1 MQSVIHQSFRV
12 NLRVLQILGLYPSEN
27 DTIWK
32 KVEAY
37 TLFFFGLFPIPSFG
51 SLYLLLENEIDV
63 ERLFDNAFILAGMT
77 GYITKLLPFIR
88 NGRKLKQCIDSF
100 ESPLFAA
107 LDQEETK
114 IIQEC
119 IKVCRRNSAIFF
131 IVVIGGISVWSTK
144 PLFWTHYNLPI
155 DIWIPFTMTT
165 GSLLNCFI
173 YLFLVTGT
181 FYASFANAAID
192 PLIGGLA
199 YLAAGQFKILKHNLQ
214 TLRSHDHEE
223 NIPGHCT
230 NTLYKEIIKCVKRH
244 NAILRFTQQYESFF
258 SSVAFSQ
265 FVSSIFVICL
275 CCLQLTK

>member
-37 TLFFFGLFPIPSFG
+37 ILFFFGLFPIPSFG

-100 ESPLFAA
+100 ESPLFAS

-114 IIQEC
+114 ITQEC

-173 YLFLVTGT
+173 YLFLVTG
-181 FYASFANAAID
+181 N
-192 PLIGGLA
+192 
-199 YLAAGQFKILKHNLQ
+199 KI
-214 TLRSHDHEE
+214 S
-223 NIPGHCT
+223 
-230 NTLYKEIIKCVKRH
+230 
-244 NAILRFTQQYESFF
+244 
-258 SSVAFSQ
+258 
-265 FVSSIFVICL
+265 
-275 CCLQLTK
+275 